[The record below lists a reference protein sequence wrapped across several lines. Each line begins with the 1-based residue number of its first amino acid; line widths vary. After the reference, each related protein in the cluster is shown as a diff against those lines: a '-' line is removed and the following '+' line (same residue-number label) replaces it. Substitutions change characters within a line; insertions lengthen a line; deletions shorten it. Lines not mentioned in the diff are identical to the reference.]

1 MSPKQVARIVVT
13 FLLIASSIWLG
24 RNRQFYTEAVVSI
37 FFACTLTSVSVIH
50 FRIHPSWRDALLVF
64 CGTFLFAVIDFQ
76 LLNFRPMFASWFS
89 FAGLSSLAL
98 LGVRAVWAEGASRKL
113 LALGFVPALLLVGSE
128 YLASNLLGWTAAAH
142 PKVLDLYLYS
152 FDASLRLQFPFIV
165 GQWFARWPSLRV
177 TSEFFYIAL
186 AIPIALIYVGRLLR
200 LGENAVPSF
209 VALLATG
216 PVGVLF
222 YNLFPALGPV
232 HLLRQ
237 QFPWQPIPTGDVSR
251 LFVEPVKIVGAP
263 NAMPSL
269 HMAWVL
275 LVWWYSRGLSWWER
289 GVAFAFLVFTVLATL
304 GTGEHYLV
312 DLVVA
317 FPFAVLVEAVC
328 SFSLSWKDRRR
339 LAAILGGLLGTLIWL
354 VALRYGTRF
363 FWVSPLVPWGSC
375 LCTIA
380 FSLALERQLHRHVE
394 RANTKVPLQLNAPL
408 SKPVETN

>member
-1 MSPKQVARIVVT
+1 
-13 FLLIASSIWLG
+13 
-24 RNRQFYTEAVVSI
+24 
-37 FFACTLTSVSVIH
+37 
-50 FRIHPSWRDALLVF
+50 
-64 CGTFLFAVIDFQ
+64 
-76 LLNFRPMFASWFS
+76 
-89 FAGLSSLAL
+89 
-98 LGVRAVWAEGASRKL
+98 
-113 LALGFVPALLLVGSE
+113 
-128 YLASNLLGWTAAAH
+128 
-142 PKVLDLYLYS
+142 
-152 FDASLRLQFPFIV
+152 
-165 GQWFARWPSLRV
+165 
-177 TSEFFYIAL
+177 
-186 AIPIALIYVGRLLR
+186 
-200 LGENAVPSF
+200 
-209 VALLATG
+209 
-216 PVGVLF
+216 
-222 YNLFPALGPV
+222 
-232 HLLRQ
+232 
-237 QFPWQPIPTGDVSR
+237 
-251 LFVEPVKIVGAP
+251 
-263 NAMPSL
+263 
-269 HMAWVL
+269 MAWVL

-394 RANTKVPLQLNAPL
+394 RANTEVPLQLNAPL